1 MDQGDSVPVEGEPV
15 APEVKIR
22 IILKARDLDD
32 VRLAVRRETT
42 VATLMTSFRKQ
53 RSIGSDKNI
62 RSWFD
67 REILEEHVTMEEAEI
82 DDMDI

>member
-1 MDQGDSVPVEGEPV
+1 
-15 APEVKIR
+15 
-22 IILKARDLDD
+22 
-32 VRLAVRRETT
+32 
-42 VATLMTSFRKQ
+42 MTSFRKQ
-53 RSIGSDKNI
+53 RSIGPDKNI